1 MHLRKAVFGPAK
13 GVTTIKDW
21 RNYQKHV
28 AIALL
33 FLIFCL
39 LAYLDSFATLENKL
53 EDRFLQKSGP
63 VDTDIII
70 IGIDDQSLEDLGRFP
85 GPDTFMPTCL
95 IFWPQRS
102 LLP

>member
-1 MHLRKAVFGPAK
+1 MAEEGKLDSLLLDALRKAVFGPAK

-39 LAYLDSFATLENKL
+39 FAYLDSFATLENKL
-53 EDRFLQKSGP
+53 EDRFLQKAA
-63 VDTDIII
+63 
-70 IGIDDQSLEDLGRFP
+70 R
-85 GPDTFMPTCL
+85 L
-95 IFWPQRS
+95 ILIS
-102 LLP
+102 